1 MECPKYNLMVD
12 VKQEHSVRYVFLL
25 GNVCICFPVLGEYY
39 KAIIKQIY
47 LAELRDSLE
56 CSSCV
61 PLFRV

>member
-1 MECPKYNLMVD
+1 MVD